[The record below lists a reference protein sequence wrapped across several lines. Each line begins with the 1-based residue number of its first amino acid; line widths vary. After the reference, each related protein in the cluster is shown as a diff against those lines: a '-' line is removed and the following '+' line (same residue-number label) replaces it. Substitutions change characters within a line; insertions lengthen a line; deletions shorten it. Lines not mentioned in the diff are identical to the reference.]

1 MPRTIVNWLAQKAAA
16 RNYSFAVR
24 EFSGNPE
31 IQNISKKI
39 GARIF
44 ESYRDPEYLKTQ
56 FQNENEDALFN
67 YLEAY
72 VFPAKRD
79 GSANNITSIVKTGD
93 FGEIISSEIVS
104 RVDGLDVPLKK
115 MMWKVR
121 NDKSMFCTDIFAHN
135 TGEDLN
141 HLYYYEVKTRTTLSK
156 ATTKRRDGSFYVAVQ
171 AHDAIKRDME
181 SPHEHIADFLSRMYF
196 ENAKLTEGVH
206 GEAEKLRS
214 KSNKYAQVVKN
225 RGGFQKN
232 YRLCLIL
239 DKQAAFSEEVLSE
252 LHDLPSEI
260 NPLHVDLVLVESL
273 STMISESFKCAYTEA
288 RAFVFGG

>member
-1 MPRTIVNWLAQKAAA
+1 MPHTIVTWLAQTATA
-16 RNYSFAVR
+16 RNYSFEVR
-24 EFSGNPE
+24 DFVGNPE
-31 IQNISKKI
+31 VQNISKKI

-44 ESYRDPEYLKTQ
+44 ESYRDPEYLKSQ
-56 FQNENEDALFN
+56 FQNENEEALFT
-67 YLEAY
+67 YLESY

-79 GSANNITSIVKTGD
+79 GSANNITSIVKIGD

-104 RVDGLDVPLKK
+104 RIDALEVPLKK

-135 TGEDLN
+135 TGENLT

-156 ATTKRRDGSFYVAVQ
+156 DTTKRREGRFYVAVQ

-196 ENAKLTEGVH
+196 ENARLAENVPE
-206 GEAEKLRS
+206 EAEKLRS
-214 KSNKYAQVVKN
+214 KSHKYAQVVKN
-225 RGGFQKN
+225 CGAFERH

-239 DKQAAFSEEVLSE
+239 DKQGAFSEDVISE
-252 LHDLPSEI
+252 LHNLPTEI
-260 NPLHVDLVLVESL
+260 NPLHIDLVLVESL
-273 STMISESFKCAYTEA
+273 QTIISDSFKHAYTEA